1 MLARYLIRAGI
12 KDVIKRVKATT
23 ECEEIDLQTFG
34 IEKSVSITFFEINLV
49 IGKEITSID
58 LKINY

>member
-1 MLARYLIRAGI
+1 MWRNLF
-12 KDVIKRVKATT
+12 TNF
-23 ECEEIDLQTFG
+23 FG
-34 IEKSVSITFFEINLV
+34 IEKSVSITFFAINLV